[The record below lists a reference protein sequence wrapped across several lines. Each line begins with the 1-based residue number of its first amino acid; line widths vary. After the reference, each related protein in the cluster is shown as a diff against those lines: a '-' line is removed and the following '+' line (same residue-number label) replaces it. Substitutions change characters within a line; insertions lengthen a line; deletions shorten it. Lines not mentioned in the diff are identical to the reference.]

1 MYKRINILSTF
12 TVLILFSLAACN
24 QKKEGTAARDEQVL
38 DYKTLTLFTQNAT
51 LENKYPATIE
61 GRQNIEIRP
70 KVDGFI
76 EAIYVDEGTFVKKG
90 QALFKIN
97 APQYEQEVRTSKAAI
112 EIAEA
117 NVLSAQMDVDKIR
130 PLVEKDII
138 SKYELESA
146 EFNLQSRIAQ
156 LAQAKATLAN
166 ASVNLGYTTIT
177 SPVDGVVG
185 TLPYKIGS
193 LVNSGTPMPLTIVSD
208 ISSVFAY
215 FSLNEKQLLEF
226 SKKSG
231 RSLQTEL
238 SSLPPVSLILANG
251 ILYSQKG
258 KVDATS
264 GAINTATGSIRIRA
278 TYPNPNNV
286 IRSGSS
292 GVVVIPLT
300 IESAIVIPQKI
311 TYEIQGKKFVYVVDE
326 DNTVASRAISVMD
339 NHDGHFYVVTDGL
352 SEGEQVVL
360 EGLATLRDGATIK
373 PVLVSN
379 TDSLYQDLNHKL

>member
-146 EFNLQSRIAQ
+146 EFNLQSRKAQ